1 MLKEVKDT
9 KIGACIQSIFY
20 DRWTEAAEVAF
31 HALPFVDQHCSLL
44 EAEELVVLVFRVR
57 HEFLESF
64 RLMLVILR
72 LFNRTDLHACLDY
85 LQWLQDQATNQ
96 PAESSVNEPGKRV
109 SLHYFLVQCLLYL
122 SRGGIQ
128 VV

>member
-31 HALPFVDQHCSLL
+31 QALPLVDQHRSLL
-44 EAEELVVLVFRVR
+44 EAEELVVLVFRVG

-72 LFNRTDLHACLDY
+72 LFNGANLHACLDH
-85 LQWLQDQATNQ
+85 LQRLQHQ
-96 PAESSVNEPGKRV
+96 PTD
-109 SLHYFLVQCLLYL
+109 
-122 SRGGIQ
+122 
-128 VV
+128 